1 MIIENRR
8 HEEKIEKTI
17 KIARIN
23 KEDIKDLI
31 IEYLNEA
38 FGIKDVQ
45 RNNIYFNTN
54 WKYASDEWG
63 MNRTIVTS
71 FEGITVELQEVEE

>member
-38 FGIKDVQ
+38 FGIKNVRRDK
-45 RNNIYFNTN
+45 IYFNTN
-54 WKYASDEWG
+54 WKYISDEWG

-71 FEGITVELQEVEE
+71 FDGITVELQEVEE

>member
-1 MIIENRR
+1 VIIENRR

-17 KIARIN
+17 RIARIN

-38 FGIKDVQ
+38 FGIKNVQ
-45 RNNIYFNTN
+45 RSKIYFNTN
-54 WKYASDEWG
+54 WKYISDEWG

-71 FEGITVELQEVEE
+71 FDGITVELQEVEE

>member
-17 KIARIN
+17 RIARIN

-38 FGIKDVQ
+38 FGIKNVQ
-45 RNNIYFNTN
+45 RSKIYFNTN
-54 WKYASDEWG
+54 WKYISDEWG

-71 FEGITVELQEVEE
+71 FDGITVELQEVEE

>member
-17 KIARIN
+17 RIARIN

-38 FGIKDVQ
+38 FGIKNVQ
-45 RNNIYFNTN
+45 RSKIYFNTN
-54 WKYASDEWG
+54 WKYISDEWG

-71 FEGITVELQEVEE
+71 FDGVTVELQEVEE